1 MLRITVFS
9 LFLLSTTCALAA
21 DGAKLYV
28 KCAACHGKFGE
39 FTEFG
44 PPIHRMNATE
54 AKQALLEYREG
65 KRNVRGQGSIM
76 RGRVQGYSDAELTA
90 LAQHIGRLKGK

>member
-1 MLRITVFS
+1 MSRPFFFTLILTLFS
-9 LFLLSTTCALAA
+9 LNATAA
-21 DGAKLYV
+21 NGDKLYV

-44 PPIHRMNATE
+44 PAIKRMSEQE
-54 AKQALLEYREG
+54 AREALYDYRAG

-76 RGRVQGYSDAELTA
+76 RGRVQGYSDTELNA
-90 LAQHIGRLKGK
+90 LAKHIGQFRK